1 MQEMKVGT
9 RTVMT
14 PADRVKC
21 AMRVFR
27 LSPIEVRK
35 LTGASTSSLDAGD
48 FPDEAIARFA
58 EHLELPQEWFRG
70 SDPTMDT
77 EMLLLEALVKSG
89 PENLKL
95 RGRAHPSADDPS

>member
-1 MQEMKVGT
+1 MQGEKVGT
-9 RTVMT
+9 RTMMT

-27 LSPIEVRK
+27 LSPVEVRE
-35 LTGASTSSLDAGD
+35 LAGASVSSLDGGD
-48 FPDEAIARFA
+48 LPDEAIARLA
-58 EHLELPQEWFRG
+58 ERLELPQEWFRG
-70 SDPTMDT
+70 ADPTMDT

-95 RGRAHPSADDPS
+95 RGRAHPSHDPS

>member
-1 MQEMKVGT
+1 MHKKRVGT
-9 RTVMT
+9 RTMMT

-21 AMRVFR
+21 AMSVFR
-27 LSPIEVRK
+27 LSPVEVRE
-35 LTGASTSSLDAGD
+35 LTGASDSSLDGGD
-48 FPDEAIARFA
+48 LPEEAIARFA

-70 SDPTMDT
+70 ADPTMDS

-95 RGRAHPSADDPS
+95 RGRAHPADDPS